1 MVEKKELDQDK
12 LNSLKVRE
20 LQDLAK
26 SMGIKS
32 ITGITKQKL
41 LSKILKHAREPV
53 SKDDHK
59 NPGPGKYWLTAR
71 DVFKDAPKPTSSPR
85 KRGSGLAQTQSID
98 LFSDTAADGAAE
110 GTAAPNADTAQK
122 DGAVA
127 SDARSQDSQIRT
139 SRLSGDFLQRK
150 IRDDEDSITEKRLL
164 PKRIAAETPE
174 SESKSAVGSADAAES
189 GKVAATA
196 SGNLPKELRTMTK
209 EEERKLELEIQRT
222 RALKQNGGKPKE
234 DAKPDP
240 QGKPQSQTA
249 TRGAEV
255 AKPTQ
260 QPQHAQETKQAAPQ
274 QGAKAERRGRPPKQK
289 GGRQPENAGDRKGA
303 TESPKEA
310 NQQQK
315 HKPSPQQ
322 NQAQQQSKQDNSR
335 NANAQQGQ
343 QKGNPAQNQ
352 PSKQQQ
358 KQQQQAASAE
368 TGKQRGAD
376 DEYFELPESDAET
389 LAEHIKII
397 TPELGGFLINEGTLE
412 ILPEGYG
419 FLRSPNYNYLASP
432 DDIYVSPSQIKRF
445 ALRQGDTVV
454 GIIRPPKVGE
464 RYFALLRVE
473 GINGKIPR
481 NMDERPDFD
490 ELLPVYPN
498 QRLKLETS
506 PFQYTTRMMDL
517 FCPLGKGQRGL
528 IVAQPKTGKTSILR
542 MAANAIA
549 QNNPEVK
556 IIILLIDERPEEV
569 TEMDRNVASADVVAS
584 TFDMKPEN
592 HIALA
597 ELVFEKA
604 KRLVESGNDVV
615 ILMDSLTRLARAY
628 NIATNSGRTMS
639 GGVDSDALKKPRK
652 LFSLAR
658 KIENGG
664 SLTILA
670 TALVNTGSRMD
681 DVIFEEFK
689 GTGNMEMVLDR
700 RIAEQRIFPAIDVF
714 KSGTRKE
721 ELFVREDE
729 RQKVVLLRRFLSNMS
744 PLESVEFMLD
754 KIRGTRNNQE
764 FLISM
769 NQ

>member
-1 MVEKKELDQDK
+1 MVEKQDLDQDK
-12 LNSLKVRE
+12 LNTLKVKE

-32 ITGITKQKL
+32 VTGITKQKL
-41 LSKILKHAREPV
+41 LSKIIKHAEE
-53 SKDDHK
+53 SEKEEES
-59 NPGPGKYWLTAR
+59 PGPGKYWLSAR
-71 DVFKDAPKPTSSPR
+71 DVFKDAPQPPVQRR
-85 KRGSGLAQTQSID
+85 KKGKGSKQAKID
-98 LFSDTAADGAAE
+98 LFSGHPETSPEDETRNTSPASVQADE
-110 GTAAPNADTAQK
+110 SEHQEQK
-122 DGAVA
+122 TSGSPV
-127 SDARSQDSQIRT
+127 RT

-150 IRDDEDSITEKRLL
+150 VRDDEDTISEKKLF
-164 PKRIAAETPE
+164 PKRKSGERQTHAREDGAE
-174 SESKSAVGSADAAES
+174 AQAGAS
-189 GKVAATA
+189 GKGAD
-196 SGNLPKELRTMTK
+196 SGSGSLPKELRTMTK

-222 RALKQNGGKPKE
+222 REQKQEGNKPQNKPKDE
-234 DAKPDP
+234 KTKENDTSNANSR
-240 QGKPQSQTA
+240 Q
-249 TRGAEV
+249 RAEENN
-255 AKPTQ
+255 AQ
-260 QPQHAQETKQAAPQ
+260 QPSNGPDKDGQRQDNKSGQ
-274 QGAKAERRGRPPKQK
+274 GRPPNQK
-289 GGRQPENAGDRKGA
+289 GGGQQQGKATQKGGADAAAASDRQKSKQHQKQSQNQPQNQ
-303 TESPKEA
+303 SQNQPS
-310 NQQQK
+310 NQQK
-315 HKPSPQQ
+315 GEGG
-322 NQAQQQSKQDNSR
+322 R
-335 NANAQQGQ
+335 NPRQGQ
-343 QKGNPAQNQ
+343 QKENPPQQQSA
-352 PSKQQQ
+352 KQQQ
-358 KQQQQAASAE
+358 KAA
-368 TGKQRGAD
+368 TDDNKQRGAD
-376 DEYFELPESDAET
+376 DENTILPESDADT
-389 LAEHIKII
+389 LTEHLKII
-397 TPELGGFLINEGTLE
+397 TPELGGYLINEGTLE

-464 RYFALLRVE
+464 RYFALLRVD

-549 QNNPEVK
+549 QNNPEAK

-569 TEMDRNVASADVVAS
+569 TEMDRNVASAEVVAS

-639 GGVDSDALKKPRK
+639 GGVDSEALKKPRK

-658 KIENGG
+658 NIENGG

-744 PLESVEFMLD
+744 PLESVEFMLE
-754 KIRGTRNNQE
+754 KIRGTRNNLE